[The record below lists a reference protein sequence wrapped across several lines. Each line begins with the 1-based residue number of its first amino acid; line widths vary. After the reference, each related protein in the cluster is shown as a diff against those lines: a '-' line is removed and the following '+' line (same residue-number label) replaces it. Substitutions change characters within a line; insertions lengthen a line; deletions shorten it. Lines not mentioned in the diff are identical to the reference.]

1 MDKNIQK
8 KLRREKIQRR
18 IRSTIKGTAE
28 RPRLCLYKSNKHVY
42 AQLVNDRLGQTLVAV
57 STQDEEVA
65 NSTEGKTKQEAAEY
79 VGKQLAQIADDKGL
93 NKAVFDRSGY
103 KYHGVVEALA
113 EGAREGGL
121 DF

>member
-1 MDKNIQK
+1 MDKNISK
-8 KLRREKIQRR
+8 KLRRDRIKRR
-18 IRSTIKGTAE
+18 IRSTIRGTAD

-57 STQDEEVA
+57 STQTEELADEIED
-65 NSTEGKTKQEAAEY
+65 KTKQEAAEI
-79 VGKQLAQIADDKGL
+79 VGKHLAKIADDKGYD
-93 NKAVFDRSGY
+93 KAVFDRSGY
-103 KYHGVVEALA
+103 KYHGVVKALA